1 MCVSGGEA
9 GNLVFLWL
17 ETVNKSYFGRDRRT
31 LVFPPVSKWTFFSED
46 MPGSSLET
54 VLSLGRRA

>member
-17 ETVNKSYFGRDRRT
+17 ETVNKRGVALEGSTGH
-31 LVFPPVSKWTFFSED
+31 W
-46 MPGSSLET
+46 SSL
-54 VLSLGRRA
+54 L